1 MNAPT
6 EELVYCRKDAI
17 ESHVRAILHGLRIC
31 KGNLLCWLLIKFVS
45 CLQDL
50 SRIEV
55 KIQRA
60 DSPTSQRNNFFLP
73 IGDDRERPR
82 SPELLYPPT
91 ANITEVWTLSFL
103 RRNRLIQFC
112 FLTAQKESSG
122 RYSDNRG
129 TWLCTIERILICTTF
144 ATALEM
150 TVLAGR
156 KYFRACAVSLES
168 LYNYVTGKVMS
179 FSHSLFGKCSFVFS
193 CHRSISS
200 FCLNFHQLSWS
211 WINRAKGLFWL
222 KEKNDLFLS
231 AYRHLINT
239 TTFSNTVLEFSIHY
253 KIIHL
258 THALR
263 VPITSN
269 EYDLLRLFSN
279 ATTANL
285 FIMYMFLSR
294 LQI

>member
-1 MNAPT
+1 MKTPT
-6 EELVYCRKDAI
+6 EELVYCRKDVI
-17 ESHVRAILHGLRIC
+17 GCHVREILYGLRIC
-31 KGNLLCWLLIKFVS
+31 KGNLLCWLLMKFVS
-45 CLQDL
+45 FLQDL
-50 SRIEV
+50 SSIEV

-60 DSPTSQRNNFFLP
+60 DSPTSPRNNVFLP

-82 SPELLYPPT
+82 SPELLYPPI

-103 RRNRLIQFC
+103 RRNRLLQFG
-112 FLTAQKESSG
+112 FLTAQNESND

-129 TWLCTIERILICTTF
+129 RWLCTIKRILHCITF
-144 ATALEM
+144 ATALER
-150 TVLAGR
+150 TVLAGGR
-156 KYFRACAVSLES
+156 CFGACAVSLES
-168 LYNYVTGKVMS
+168 LHNYVTGTFLL

-200 FCLNFHQLSWS
+200 FLCLNFHQLSWS

-258 THALR
+258 TRA
-263 VPITSN
+263 
-269 EYDLLRLFSN
+269 
-279 ATTANL
+279 
-285 FIMYMFLSR
+285 
-294 LQI
+294 LQIDDNL

>member
-6 EELVYCRKDAI
+6 EELVYCRKDVI
-17 ESHVRAILHGLRIC
+17 GSHVREILFGLRIC

-45 CLQDL
+45 FLQDL
-50 SRIEV
+50 SSIEV

-60 DSPTSQRNNFFLP
+60 DSPTSPRNNFFLP

-82 SPELLYPPT
+82 SPELLYPPI

-103 RRNRLIQFC
+103 RRNHLLQFC
-112 FLTAQKESSG
+112 FLTAQRESNG

-129 TWLCTIERILICTTF
+129 TWLCTIERILIYTTF
-144 ATALEM
+144 ATALER
-150 TVLAGR
+150 TVLALE

-168 LYNYVTGKVMS
+168 LYNYVTGTFLL

-200 FCLNFHQLSWS
+200 FLCLKFHQLSWS
-211 WINRAKGLFWL
+211 WINRAKHLPRL

-258 THALR
+258 THALQ
-263 VPITSN
+263 I
-269 EYDLLRLFSN
+269 DD
-279 ATTANL
+279 NL
-285 FIMYMFLSR
+285 
-294 LQI
+294 